1 MKLVKDQVV
10 VRVQVS
16 SLNLVRNQNWEQVR
30 GQILNQAWDQVWDQV
45 RDHINFELKK

>member
-16 SLNLVRNQNWEQVR
+16 SLNQVRNQICVLVRDQTWVQIRKSIWEQIWVR
-30 GQILNQAWDQVWDQV
+30 VWEQIW
-45 RDHINFELKK
+45 K